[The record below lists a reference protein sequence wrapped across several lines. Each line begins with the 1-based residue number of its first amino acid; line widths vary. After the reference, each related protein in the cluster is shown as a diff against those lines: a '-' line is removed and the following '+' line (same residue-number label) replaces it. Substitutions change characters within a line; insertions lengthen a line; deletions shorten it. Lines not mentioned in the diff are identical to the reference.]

1 MQITKNKITKETI
14 ELGSEF
20 GADIEMTVMI
30 SEADD
35 ELLQKIR
42 EEISNTEKR
51 MEGILREYCADS

>member
-1 MQITKNKITKETI
+1 MQITKDRIIRETI
-14 ELGSEF
+14 ELKSEF